1 MKFYTSVERYG
12 NRILYRGYDGAERIQ
27 KRVPF
32 KPTLFVEGKGDW
44 STLEGKQVAPL
55 ELDSMKDATDFI
67 KRYENIDTVK
77 IYGMNNM
84 VHQFITYAFPND
96 VNFDPNQIV
105 VSTIDIEVASDQGFP
120 EPDVANHPVISICI
134 KSSKEDYFR
143 VWALGDYEPKDN
155 EIYNKCENELQLL
168 DSFLRYWEKHGSP
181 DVITGWNSKQF
192 DIPYLVN
199 RTRKVIGDESVK
211 RFSPWGV
218 VSPRTVRGKMGRRDV
233 DTYDLMGIAQLDYY
247 DLYQKF
253 TYTQQESYRL
263 DNIAF
268 VELGERKLSYEE
280 YGDLHT
286 LYQNDHQKFIEYNI
300 RDVDLVD
307 KLEEKLGLISLA
319 MTLAYKGGVN
329 YEDVLGT
336 TAIWDSII
344 YRILNKFQVAV
355 PPKVE
360 KSKSK
365 YEGGY
370 VKEPHIGSHEWVT
383 SFDLNSLYPNII
395 VQYNMSPETVVDGLT
410 STSVEHMLRKQTPS
424 DQNYALAPSGVRFT
438 REKEG
443 IIPAVIRQYYS
454 ERRVIKDEM
463 LKAQQ
468 EYEETPTK
476 ALSNRISNLN
486 NQQMAIKILMNSL
499 YGALGNRWFRYFD
512 QRVAESFTLAG
523 QLSIKWAERAV
534 NEEMNKLLDTDG
546 KDYVIAIDTD
556 SVYINM
562 SKLVDKFTPKDP
574 VKFLDKISSEHF
586 EKVLEKSYADLAE
599 YTNSFVNRM
608 EMGREVIADKG
619 IWVAKKRYILNV
631 HNSEGVQ
638 YKEPKLKMM
647 GIEAIKSSTPLEC
660 RVKMKELFK
669 IIVSGTEAETQSF
682 ISNFRSEFNKLSAE
696 DVSFPRSLSAVSKW
710 RDSATIYKKATPIHA
725 RGALLYNHHTKGM
738 NVEPIKAGDK
748 VRFVYLKQPNP
759 IKENVITFPLHLP
772 RELGLD
778 KYIDYGLQFQKT
790 FVDPLEPILDAV
802 GWSAEPKAQLDMFF
816 A

>member
-32 KPTLFVEGKGDW
+32 KPTLFVDGKGDW

-96 VNFDPNQIV
+96 INFDPNQIV

-155 EIYNKCENELQLL
+155 EIYNRCDNELQLL
-168 DSFLRYWEKHGSP
+168 DSFLKYWEKHGSP

-370 VKEPHIGSHEWVT
+370 VKEPHVGSHDWVT

-512 QRVAESFTLAG
+512 QRVAESITLAG

-534 NEEMNKLLDTDG
+534 NGEMNKLLDTDG

-562 SKLVDKFTPKDP
+562 SKLVKKFDPKDP

-647 GIEAIKSSTPLEC
+647 GIEAIKSSTPLVC
-660 RVKMKELFK
+660 RDRMKELFR
-669 IIVSGTEAETQSF
+669 IIVNGTESETQAF
-682 ISNFRSEFNKLSAE
+682 ITDFRNEFNKLPAE

-725 RGALLYNHHTKGM
+725 RGALLYNHFTKGM

-790 FVDPLEPILDAV
+790 FTDPLEPILDAV

>member
-32 KPTLFVEGKGDW
+32 KPTLFVDGKGDW

-96 VNFDPNQIV
+96 INFDPNQIV

-168 DSFLRYWEKHGSP
+168 DSFLKYWEKHGSP

-512 QRVAESFTLAG
+512 QRVAESITLAG

-534 NEEMNKLLDTDG
+534 NEEMNKLLSTDG

-562 SKLVDKFTPKDP
+562 SKLVKKFDPKDP

-647 GIEAIKSSTPLEC
+647 GIEAIKSSTPLAC
-660 RVKMKELFK
+660 RVKMKELFR
-669 IIVSGTEAETQSF
+669 IIVSGTEAETQAF
-682 ISNFRSEFNKLSAE
+682 IANFRNEFNKLSAE
-696 DVSFPRSLSAVSKW
+696 DVSFPRSLSVVSKW
-710 RDSATIYKKATPIHA
+710 RDSANIYKKATPIHA

>member
-32 KPTLFVEGKGDW
+32 KPTLFVDGKGDW

-55 ELDSMKDATDFI
+55 ELDSMKDATDFL

-96 VNFDPNQIV
+96 INFDPNQIV

-120 EPDVANHPVISICI
+120 EPDVANYPVISICI

-155 EIYNKCENELQLL
+155 EIYNKCDNELQLL
-168 DSFLRYWEKHGSP
+168 DSFLKYWEKHGSP

-370 VKEPHIGSHEWVT
+370 VKEPHVGSHEWVT

-512 QRVAESFTLAG
+512 QRVAESITLAG

-562 SKLVDKFTPKDP
+562 SKLVKKFDPKDP

-647 GIEAIKSSTPLEC
+647 GIEAIKSSTPLVC
-660 RVKMKELFK
+660 RDRMKELFH
-669 IIVSGTEAETQSF
+669 IIVNGTESETQSF
-682 ISNFRSEFNKLSAE
+682 ITNFRNEFNKLPAE

>member
-32 KPTLFVEGKGDW
+32 KPTLFVDGKGDW

-96 VNFDPNQIV
+96 INFDPNQIV

-168 DSFLRYWEKHGSP
+168 DSFLKYWEKHGSP

-370 VKEPHIGSHEWVT
+370 VKEPHVGSHEWVT

-512 QRVAESFTLAG
+512 QRVAESITLAG

-534 NEEMNKLLDTDG
+534 NQEMNKLLGTDG

-562 SKLVDKFTPKDP
+562 SKLVKKFDPKDP

-647 GIEAIKSSTPLEC
+647 GIEAIKSSTPLAC
-660 RVKMKELFK
+660 RVKMKELFR
-669 IIVSGTEAETQSF
+669 IIVSGTEAETQAF
-682 ISNFRSEFNKLSAE
+682 IANFRNEFSKLSAE
-696 DVSFPRSLSAVSKW
+696 DVSFPRSLSVVSKW
-710 RDSATIYKKATPIHA
+710 RDSANIYKKATPIHA
-725 RGALLYNHHTKGM
+725 RGTLLYNHHTKGM

>member
-32 KPTLFVEGKGDW
+32 KPTLFVDGKGDW

-55 ELDSMKDATDFI
+55 ELDSMKDATDFL

-96 VNFDPNQIV
+96 INFDPNQIV

-120 EPDVANHPVISICI
+120 EPDVANYPVISICI

-155 EIYNKCENELQLL
+155 EIYNKCDNELQLL
-168 DSFLRYWEKHGSP
+168 DSFLKYWEKHGSP

-370 VKEPHIGSHEWVT
+370 VKEPHVGSHEWVT

-512 QRVAESFTLAG
+512 QRVAESITLAG

-562 SKLVDKFTPKDP
+562 SKLVKKFDPKDP

-638 YKEPKLKMM
+638 YKQPKLKMM
-647 GIEAIKSSTPLEC
+647 GIEAIKSSTPLVC
-660 RVKMKELFK
+660 RDRMKELFH
-669 IIVSGTEAETQSF
+669 IIVNGTESETQSF
-682 ISNFRSEFNKLSAE
+682 ITNFRNEFSKLPAE

>member
-1 MKFYTSVERYG
+1 M
-12 NRILYRGYDGAERIQ
+12 
-27 KRVPF
+27 
-32 KPTLFVEGKGDW
+32 
-44 STLEGKQVAPL
+44 
-55 ELDSMKDATDFI
+55 
-67 KRYENIDTVK
+67 
-77 IYGMNNM
+77 
-84 VHQFITYAFPND
+84 
-96 VNFDPNQIV
+96 
-105 VSTIDIEVASDQGFP
+105 
-120 EPDVANHPVISICI
+120 
-134 KSSKEDYFR
+134 
-143 VWALGDYEPKDN
+143 
-155 EIYNKCENELQLL
+155 
-168 DSFLRYWEKHGSP
+168 
-181 DVITGWNSKQF
+181 
-192 DIPYLVN
+192 
-199 RTRKVIGDESVK
+199 
-211 RFSPWGV
+211 
-218 VSPRTVRGKMGRRDV
+218 
-233 DTYDLMGIAQLDYY
+233 
-247 DLYQKF
+247 
-253 TYTQQESYRL
+253 
-263 DNIAF
+263 
-268 VELGERKLSYEE
+268 
-280 YGDLHT
+280 
-286 LYQNDHQKFIEYNI
+286 
-300 RDVDLVD
+300 
-307 KLEEKLGLISLA
+307 
-319 MTLAYKGGVN
+319 
-329 YEDVLGT
+329 
-336 TAIWDSII
+336 
-344 YRILNKFQVAV
+344 

-370 VKEPHIGSHEWVT
+370 VKEPHVGSHEWVT

-512 QRVAESFTLAG
+512 QRVAESITLAG

-562 SKLVDKFTPKDP
+562 SKLVKKFDPKDP

-647 GIEAIKSSTPLEC
+647 GIEAIKSSTPLVC
-660 RVKMKELFK
+660 RDRMKELFR
-669 IIVSGTEAETQSF
+669 IIVNGTESETQSF
-682 ISNFRSEFNKLSAE
+682 ITDFRNEFNKLPAE

>member
-12 NRILYRGYDGAERIQ
+12 NRILYRGYDGAETIQ

-512 QRVAESFTLAG
+512 QRVAESITLAG

>member
-32 KPTLFVEGKGDW
+32 KPTLFVDGKGDW

-96 VNFDPNQIV
+96 INFDPNQIV

-168 DSFLRYWEKHGSP
+168 DSFLKYWEKHGSP

-329 YEDVLGT
+329 YEDLLGT

-370 VKEPHIGSHEWVT
+370 VKEPHVGSHEWVT

-512 QRVAESFTLAG
+512 QRVAESITLAG

-562 SKLVDKFTPKDP
+562 SKLVKKFDPKDP

-647 GIEAIKSSTPLEC
+647 GIEAIKSSTPLVC
-660 RVKMKELFK
+660 RDRMKELFR
-669 IIVSGTEAETQSF
+669 IIVNGTELETQSF
-682 ISNFRSEFNKLSAE
+682 ITDFRNEFNKLPAE

>member
-32 KPTLFVEGKGDW
+32 KPTLFVDGKGDW

-55 ELDSMKDATDFI
+55 ELDSMKDATDFL

-96 VNFDPNQIV
+96 INFDPNQIV

-120 EPDVANHPVISICI
+120 EPDVANYPVISICI

-168 DSFLRYWEKHGSP
+168 DSFLKYWEKHGSP

-370 VKEPHIGSHEWVT
+370 VKEPHVGSHEWVT

-512 QRVAESFTLAG
+512 QRVAESITLAG

-562 SKLVDKFTPKDP
+562 SKLVKKFDPKDP

-647 GIEAIKSSTPLEC
+647 GIEAIKSSTPLVC
-660 RVKMKELFK
+660 RDRMKELFR
-669 IIVSGTEAETQSF
+669 IIVNGTESETQSF
-682 ISNFRSEFNKLSAE
+682 ITDFRNEFSKLPAE

>member
-32 KPTLFVEGKGDW
+32 KPTLFVDGKGDW

-55 ELDSMKDATDFI
+55 ELDSMKDATDFL

-96 VNFDPNQIV
+96 INFDPNQIV

-120 EPDVANHPVISICI
+120 EPDVANYPVISICI

-155 EIYNKCENELQLL
+155 EIYNKCDNELQLL
-168 DSFLRYWEKHGSP
+168 DSFLKYWEKHGSP

-370 VKEPHIGSHEWVT
+370 VKEPHVGSHEWVT

-512 QRVAESFTLAG
+512 QRVAESITLAG

-562 SKLVDKFTPKDP
+562 SKLVKKFDPKDP

-638 YKEPKLKMM
+638 YKQPKLKMM
-647 GIEAIKSSTPLEC
+647 GIEAIKSSTPLVC
-660 RVKMKELFK
+660 RDRMKELFH
-669 IIVSGTEAETQSF
+669 IIVNGTESETQSF
-682 ISNFRSEFNKLSAE
+682 ITNFRNEFNKLPAE

>member
-32 KPTLFVEGKGDW
+32 KPTLFVDGKGDW

-96 VNFDPNQIV
+96 INFDPNQIV

-168 DSFLRYWEKHGSP
+168 DSFLKYWEKHGSP

-370 VKEPHIGSHEWVT
+370 VKEPHVGSHEWVT

-454 ERRVIKDEM
+454 VRRVIKDEM

-512 QRVAESFTLAG
+512 QRVAESITLAG

-562 SKLVDKFTPKDP
+562 SKLVKKFDPKDP

-647 GIEAIKSSTPLEC
+647 GIEAIKSSTPLVC
-660 RVKMKELFK
+660 RDRMKELFR
-669 IIVSGTEAETQSF
+669 IIVNGTELETQSF
-682 ISNFRSEFNKLSAE
+682 ITDFRNEFNKLPAE

>member
-512 QRVAESFTLAG
+512 QRVAESITLAG

>member
-32 KPTLFVEGKGDW
+32 KPTLFVDGKGDW

-96 VNFDPNQIV
+96 ISFDPNQIV

-168 DSFLRYWEKHGSP
+168 DSFLKYWEKHGSP

-370 VKEPHIGSHEWVT
+370 VKEPHVGSHEWVT

-512 QRVAESFTLAG
+512 QRVAESITLAG

-534 NEEMNKLLDTDG
+534 NQEMNKLLGTDE

-562 SKLVDKFTPKDP
+562 SKLVKKFDPKDP

-608 EMGREVIADKG
+608 EMGREVIADRG

-647 GIEAIKSSTPLEC
+647 GIEAIKSSTPLAC
-660 RVKMKELFK
+660 RVKMKELFN
-669 IIVSGTEAETQSF
+669 IIVSGSEAETQAF
-682 ISNFRSEFNKLSAE
+682 IANFRNEFSKLSAE

>member
-32 KPTLFVEGKGDW
+32 KPTLFVDGKGDW

-55 ELDSMKDATDFI
+55 ELDSMKDATDFL

-96 VNFDPNQIV
+96 INFDPNQIV

-120 EPDVANHPVISICI
+120 EPDVANYPVISICI

-168 DSFLRYWEKHGSP
+168 DSFLKYWEKHGSP

-355 PPKVE
+355 PPKAE

-370 VKEPHIGSHEWVT
+370 VKEPHVGSHEWVT

-512 QRVAESFTLAG
+512 QRVAESITLAG

-562 SKLVDKFTPKDP
+562 SKLVKKFDPKDP

-647 GIEAIKSSTPLEC
+647 GIEAIKSSTPLVC
-660 RVKMKELFK
+660 RDRMKELFK
-669 IIVSGTEAETQSF
+669 IIVSGTESETQAF
-682 ISNFRSEFNKLSAE
+682 ITDFRNEFNKLPAE
-696 DVSFPRSLSAVSKW
+696 DVSFPIGKDTSSAGSLLNSLRKSVMNACVSDSVPLTIILNSSFIRSRHTNGVDDLIASMPIILSLGSLYCTPSELWTLRMYLFLATQIPLSAITSLPISIRLTNELVY
-710 RDSATIYKKATPIHA
+710 SA
-725 RGALLYNHHTKGM
+725 R
-738 NVEPIKAGDK
+738 
-748 VRFVYLKQPNP
+748 
-759 IKENVITFPLHLP
+759 
-772 RELGLD
+772 
-778 KYIDYGLQFQKT
+778 
-790 FVDPLEPILDAV
+790 
-802 GWSAEPKAQLDMFF
+802 SA
-816 A
+816 

>member
-1 MKFYTSVERYG
+1 M
-12 NRILYRGYDGAERIQ
+12 
-27 KRVPF
+27 
-32 KPTLFVEGKGDW
+32 
-44 STLEGKQVAPL
+44 PL
-55 ELDSMKDATDFI
+55 TFI

-96 VNFDPNQIV
+96 INFDPNQIV

-120 EPDVANHPVISICI
+120 EPDVANYPVISICI

-168 DSFLRYWEKHGSP
+168 DSFLKYWEKHGSP

-355 PPKVE
+355 PPKAE

-370 VKEPHIGSHEWVT
+370 VKEPHVGSHEWVT

-512 QRVAESFTLAG
+512 QRVAESITLAG

-562 SKLVDKFTPKDP
+562 SKLVKKFDPKDP

-647 GIEAIKSSTPLEC
+647 GIEAIKSSTPLVC
-660 RVKMKELFK
+660 RDRMKELFK
-669 IIVSGTEAETQSF
+669 IIVSGTESETQAF
-682 ISNFRSEFNKLSAE
+682 ITDFRNEFNKLPAE

>member
-67 KRYENIDTVK
+67 KRYDNIDTVK

-512 QRVAESFTLAG
+512 QRVAESITLAG

>member
-32 KPTLFVEGKGDW
+32 KPTLFVDGKGDW

-55 ELDSMKDATDFI
+55 ELDSMKDATDFL

-96 VNFDPNQIV
+96 INFDPNQIV

-120 EPDVANHPVISICI
+120 EPDVANYPVISICI

-168 DSFLRYWEKHGSP
+168 DSFLKYWEKHGSP

-355 PPKVE
+355 PPKAE

-370 VKEPHIGSHEWVT
+370 VKEPHVGSHEWVT

-512 QRVAESFTLAG
+512 QRVAESITLAG

-562 SKLVDKFTPKDP
+562 SKLVKKFDPKDP

-647 GIEAIKSSTPLEC
+647 GIEAIKSSTPLVC
-660 RVKMKELFK
+660 RDRMKELFR
-669 IIVSGTEAETQSF
+669 IIVNGTELETQSF
-682 ISNFRSEFNKLSAE
+682 ITDFRNEFNKLPAE